1 MVKEIYI
8 RTPEDPNF
16 VPNVLE
22 YSDEV
27 EETISQL
34 RVLLGTKNGEVLG
47 TYNYGI
53 DLDYLV
59 FNTRQAADDIKE
71 KIKEQILSY
80 VHISPN
86 LSVDVDVNFG
96 QSGYGYDYAVIDI
109 SINGIKAIG
118 FLVDKD

>member
-59 FNTRQAADDIKE
+59 FNTRQAADGIKE